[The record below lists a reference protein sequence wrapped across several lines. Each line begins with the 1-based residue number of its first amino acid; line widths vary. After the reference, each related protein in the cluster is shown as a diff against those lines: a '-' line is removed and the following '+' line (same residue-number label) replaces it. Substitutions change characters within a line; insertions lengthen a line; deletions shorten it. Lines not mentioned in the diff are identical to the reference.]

1 MRMAQFPPASVL
13 KPLLLLGAALALS
26 GCGSMTTYGT
36 GTTAAQQTVDDLTG
50 ILALGG
56 SKKGE
61 DPIDYEPRP
70 PIVEPPTAALPAPG
84 SGTSATALAGNW
96 PIDPDEERERIDA
109 LVKEKQEAGQSLKFT
124 VPESAD
130 KGNFNRND
138 PLARS
143 TDDRQNQAQK
153 LFQSKVNG
161 SYNTEDTQKL
171 VASAKNA
178 KIGSFDE
185 DGNPVRRY
193 LTEPPPPYRAP
204 DPESPVDV
212 TEKPKKKNGLKLPD
226 LWPF

>member
-1 MRMAQFPPASVL
+1 MAQLPPASVL
-13 KPLLLLGAALALS
+13 ALLLGAAFALG

-36 GTTAAQQTVDDLTG
+36 GTTAARQTVDDLTG

-70 PIVEPPTAALPAPG
+70 PIVEPPTATLPPPG
-84 SGTSATALAGNW
+84 SGTSATAVAGNW
-96 PIDPDEERERIDA
+96 PVDPDEERERIDA
-109 LVKEKQEAGQSLKFT
+109 LVKERQEAGQSLKFT
-124 VPESAD
+124 VPEGAN
-130 KGNFNRND
+130 KGNVNQTD
-138 PLARS
+138 PLS
-143 TDDRQNQAQK
+143 DKHDDDIDGPAQRVTRAK
-153 LFQSKVNG
+153 MNG
-161 SYNTEDTQKL
+161 SYNLDEAQKL
-171 VASAKNA
+171 MANAKNA

-193 LTEPPPPYRAP
+193 LTEPPPPYREP
-204 DPESPVDV
+204 DPESPVEV